1 MNESPSRSPALKK
14 DIDDITDEDSR
25 VQIIGTI
32 LEYVPGIIGD
42 SSSLS
47 QLIITDGTGNIKVFV
62 DEYIDRD
69 FKTQDKIRVFAKVIA
84 NNENSFD
91 LNAEIIQD
99 MNELD
104 VNLYNFVRKYRTE
117 NKK

>member
-1 MNESPSRSPALKK
+1 MNESLSRSPALKK
-14 DIDDITDEDSR
+14 NIDDITDEDSR

-69 FKTQDKIRVFAKVIA
+69 FKTQDKIRVYAKVIA
-84 NNENSFD
+84 NDENFD
-91 LNAEIIQD
+91 LNAEVIQD

-104 VNLYNFVRKYRTE
+104 INLYNRVRKYRAA